1 MKNDNEIKI
10 RIFTFDIPDGK
21 TLELI
26 FSSFLKETSAII
38 ERHNDRKE
46 WQFKGQSFLHVMS

>member
-38 ERHNDRKE
+38 EGHNDRKE